1 MTDKVIDELK
11 RFLALWE
18 NAVCEIRAEN
28 RADTNNAYISHLCNK
43 LESSMVAYSRG
54 NVEYAHFTI

>member
-1 MTDKVIDELK
+1 MTDELK

-28 RADTNNAYISHLCNK
+28 KACDNNAHITHLCDK
-43 LESSMVAYSRG
+43 LESSMVAYAKG
-54 NVEYAHFTI
+54 NIEYAHFAI

>member
-1 MTDKVIDELK
+1 MNDELK

-28 RADTNNAYISHLCNK
+28 NAGTRNENIDFLCLK
-43 LESSMVAYSRG
+43 LESSMVAYAHG